1 MWYRERKKSDEREE
15 KLDKI
20 LRGER
25 RIKRG
30 RLETGERI
38 EMAKEESK
46 THEGG

>member
-1 MWYRERKKSDEREE
+1 MFGEWYRKREKSNESEE

-30 RLETGERI
+30 QPDRE
-38 EMAKEESK
+38 
-46 THEGG
+46 